1 MKFKTLK
8 ILKENVSLRNVCKS
22 VMKLFERKSML
33 KKVKLLTNIMF
44 DIPDYII
51 TDKNR
56 IR

>member
-8 ILKENVSLRNVCKS
+8 MVKENVSLRKICKS

-33 KKVKLLTNIMF
+33 KKVKLITSIKD

-51 TDKNR
+51 SDKNR

>member
-1 MKFKTLK
+1 MV
-8 ILKENVSLRNVCKS
+8 KENVSLRKICKS

-33 KKVKLLTNIMF
+33 KKVKLITSIKD

-51 TDKNR
+51 SDKNR